1 MAFALSRLSV
11 SLLPAI
17 ALSALALPAHAQTQP
32 EENPFDSVWAGASIQ
47 FNATDTDVPIAVDAA
62 YPVTNNIQL
71 RASIGD
77 ALVIV
82 APTVSTQTGQ
92 WRFSAGPALK
102 YSQKET
108 TTTFVSPTGAG
119 GAPVTE
125 SVTTTDEN
133 FDIAGLVVVERAF
146 GDYGVLFGTVSFS
159 GDVSGSVGAGLRF

>member
-1 MAFALSRLSV
+1 MVFVPSRLSIA
-11 SLLPAI
+11 LLPFT
-17 ALSALALPAHAQTQP
+17 LSALVLPAQAQTQP

-62 YPVTNNIQL
+62 YPVTDSIQL

-108 TTTFVSPTGAG
+108 TTTFVAPSTDSGAG
-119 GAPVTE
+119 VQQT
-125 SVTTTDEN
+125 VVTTDEN

-146 GDYGVLFGTVSFS
+146 GDYGMLFGTVSFS
-159 GDVSGSVGAGLRF
+159 GDVSGSIGAGLRF